1 MPCTDHARGPKYSMV
16 AITSPKPRKCSIRS
30 AKNKACRLQNKVR
43 DAVRAD
49 NPDLDPADVLSA
61 VMGSAGADLVLTPQ
75 AKRVHPFSYEMKAH
89 ANGFAKAY
97 AAIDQA
103 NRNDGLMPVAVCQ
116 HDRAKPLAIL
126 HLDDLRT
133 LQRLARLAREAGLA

>member
-1 MPCTDHARGPKYSMV
+1 M
-16 AITSPKPRKCSIRS
+16 ITSPKTRKCSIRS
-30 AKNKACRLQNKVR
+30 AKAKACRLQNKVR

-49 NPDLDPADVLSA
+49 NPDLHPDDVLSCP
-61 VMGSAGADLVLTPQ
+61 MGSSGADIILTPA
-75 AKRVHPFSYEMKAH
+75 AKRVHPYSYEAKAH

-103 NRNDGLMPVAVCQ
+103 NRNDGLMPIAVCQ

-133 LQRLARLAREAGLA
+133 LQRLARLAREAGL